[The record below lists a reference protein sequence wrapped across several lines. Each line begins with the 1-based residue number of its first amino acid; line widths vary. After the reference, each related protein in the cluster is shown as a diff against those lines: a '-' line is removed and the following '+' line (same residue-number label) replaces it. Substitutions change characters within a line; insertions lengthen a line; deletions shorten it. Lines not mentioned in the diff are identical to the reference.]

1 MGKTLAKEKL
11 ILVCII
17 VLAAALRLVN
27 LNQSL
32 WLDEAAQAQMSSMSV
47 KRIWFDRQADF
58 HPPLFYIISHY
69 WMAVNTSEI
78 WLRILPVIFGV
89 GAIPLIFLMARE
101 LGGEKLGLM
110 SAFLLA
116 INPFHVY
123 YSQEFRSYS
132 LLALLGLVSFY
143 LYYKKS
149 KWFGIINAICL
160 YTHYSGIFILLAQG
174 FHSLFLDRKKLRS
187 WGVSLILTAILV
199 IPWVPQ
205 FVTQL
210 RFGVNIDSFLPGWR
224 NVISLSPIKAIPLI
238 LFKLVAGRIDIF
250 PKYIYAIYIA
260 FVLSVT
266 FLAIMLS
273 RGKRRLLYSWVLVP
287 LISSIV
293 ISFWIPQTQPFRLIF
308 ILPGL
313 LILLGEAC
321 IRFPRIFIPLL
332 IYMSIVGNFLYFT
345 RPRLQREQ
353 WREATSFLQTTNSSV
368 VVKFPGPFASMTW
381 YAPNLNVVPAVLKFP
396 AREPETSTIIGNSI
410 QTQDT
415 VYLLEYLTGLTDP
428 GNLVDRSI
436 ENLGFVNTETKNF
449 EGVGFVYKYVRNG
462 LE

>member
-1 MGKTLAKEKL
+1 MGKIMAKEKYFLIFIL
-11 ILVCII
+11 ILS
-17 VLAAALRLVN
+17 LGLRLIN

-32 WLDEAAQAQMSSMSV
+32 WLDEAAQATLSSQSLSQ
-47 KRIWFDRQADF
+47 IWYGRQADF
-58 HPPLFYIISHY
+58 HPPLFYMISHY
-69 WMAVNTSEI
+69 WLAVNTSEI

-89 GAIPLIFLMARE
+89 VSIGIIYLLARE
-101 LGGEKLGLM
+101 LGGAKLGLM

-116 INPFHVY
+116 INPFHIY

-132 LLALLGLVSFY
+132 LLALLGITSFY
-143 LYYKKS
+143 LYYRKS
-149 KWFGIINAICL
+149 KWLGVVNAICL

-174 FHSLFLDRKKLRS
+174 FHSLFLDRKRLRF
-187 WGVSLILTAILV
+187 WGVNLVLTIVLT
-199 IPWVPQ
+199 IPWIPQ
-205 FVTQL
+205 FISQL
-210 RFGVNIDSFLPGWR
+210 KGGLNIDSFLPGWR
-224 NVISLSPIKAIPLI
+224 NVISLSPLKAIPLV

-250 PKYIYAIYIA
+250 PKYIYAIYIV

-266 FLAIMLS
+266 ILAIALS
-273 RGKRRLLYSWVLVP
+273 RGKRRLLYSWVFVP
-287 LISSIV
+287 LAASIA

-321 IRFPRIFIPLL
+321 IRFPKIFIPLL
-332 IYMSIVGNFLYFT
+332 IYISIVGNFLYFT
-345 RPRLQREQ
+345 RARLQREQ

-368 VVKFPGPFASMTW
+368 VVKFPGPFAPMTW
-381 YAPNLNVVPAVLKFP
+381 YAPNLKVVPVVLKFP

-410 QTQDT
+410 HNQNT

-436 ENLGFVNTETKNF
+436 ENLGFTKTETHNF